1 MAGLARRLLCR
12 GFCVP
17 AGPPST
23 RQLREPEEAAP
34 VFQYAGK
41 AAKRKDRVFVW
52 GFSYSGALGIPSF
65 VKPDAG
71 WKKPRRIQPTP
82 YRLETEDKVGPAR
95 SGEANVSSPASGA
108 CSGLSTAGNGLTGS
122 GLKALP

>member
-1 MAGLARRLLCR
+1 MAGAVRRLLRR
-12 GFCVP
+12 GLGVA

-23 RQLREPEEAAP
+23 RQLREAEDATP

-52 GFSYSGALGIPSF
+52 GFSYSGALGIPTF
-65 VKPDAG
+65 VRPDAG

-82 YRLETEDKVGPAR
+82 YRLETDEKVGPVRRGQPVSPGLR
-95 SGEANVSSPASGA
+95 SLVRAWRSRERRH
-108 CSGLSTAGNGLTGS
+108 
-122 GLKALP
+122 